1 MVRILMNSVEFK
13 SGQGKNIG
21 YAGPPGKLIQDLFEC
36 FIVKMDLV
44 RDVLS
49 MNPVDFV
56 IQ

>member
-1 MVRILMNSVEFK
+1 VVRILMNSVEFK
-13 SGQGKNIG
+13 SGQEENIG
-21 YAGPPGKLIQDLFEC
+21 YAGPTGKLIQDLFEC